1 MRTHADANPGI
12 TRYPLAIPLKSPCQ
26 PFSLELSN
34 PGVCTQALNL
44 LGFVSPGRAVCQ
56 RRVITHRVSLAPL
69 RFKTSC
75 PHPQGASYVL
85 PSADIIPLW
94 PRISSA
100 KSGPNSIAKGRC
112 EEFAGWDILSLWVIL
127 ASSCSLT
134 TLHEVLQRLLA
145 TWSDKAY
152 SVTVSSS
159 S

>member
-1 MRTHADANPGI
+1 MDEVMLEQERISPASVIRGLASEAI
-12 TRYPLAIPLKSPCQ
+12 FAIPLKSPCQ

-112 EEFAGWDILSLWVIL
+112 E
-127 ASSCSLT
+127 
-134 TLHEVLQRLLA
+134 
-145 TWSDKAY
+145 
-152 SVTVSSS
+152 
-159 S
+159 